1 MEAPRPRLV
10 WVHRVHDAKVPA
22 QALVPKPV
30 LARHRRQGAA
40 NLSCP
45 AKGSGIGQRQQYAS
59 EELFG
64 QVEQVVMEAN
74 RSFPCHA
81 ALLQLCHLC
90 HVRSKANAA
99 KETPSQ

>member
-10 WVHRVHDAKVPA
+10 WAHRVHDAKVPA
-22 QALVPKPV
+22 QALDPKPV

-74 RSFPCHA
+74 RSFPCH
-81 ALLQLCHLC
+81 
-90 HVRSKANAA
+90 VRSPDRSEGNHVN
-99 KETPSQ
+99 Q